1 LNEEKKNKAGKRKKE
16 AKRLEKGLTSS
27 GRKQD
32 VMKIAIIGA
41 SGYTGGDLIR
51 LLLSHSSAEVT
62 CATSRKLAGKP
73 VDTTHPHLKGFTR
86 LVFTNPSIDD
96 LDADFAFLAVPHTA
110 AMTYVR
116 PLLERGIKVVDLS
129 ADYRL
134 PKEIFERVYSVPH
147 TDYFEAPY
155 GLPEL
160 YREECRGSNFV
171 SNPGCFPTGA
181 TLAAA
186 PLAKFARSI
195 IFDSK
200 TGVSGAGDN
209 PSAVT
214 HYPNVGDNVNPYKW
228 TSHRHLAEMRLQIKK
243 LNGKAEVFFTPHL
256 VPVNRGILTT
266 AHILLE
272 EPMEQDEVEQLIQ
285 RYYEGEPFIRYQ
297 MPVLAA
303 VRGSNFCDLKAESE
317 GNRVVVV
324 SAIDN
329 LVKGASGQAIQ
340 NMNAMCG
347 FDERD
352 GLMAPGL
359 LP

>member
-1 LNEEKKNKAGKRKKE
+1 
-16 AKRLEKGLTSS
+16 
-27 GRKQD
+27 
-32 VMKIAIIGA
+32 MKIAIIGA
-41 SGYTGGDLIR
+41 SGYAGGDLIR
-51 LLLSHSSAEVT
+51 LLLAHSSAEVT

-73 VDTTHPHLKGFTR
+73 VDSVHPHLKGFTR
-86 LVFTNPSIDD
+86 LCFENPSIDT
-96 LDADFAFLAVPHTA
+96 LDADLAFLAVPHTA
-110 AMTYVR
+110 AMTYAG

-134 PKEIFERVYSVPH
+134 PKDTFEKVYGVPH

-160 YREECRGSNFV
+160 HRDQCRGADFV

-186 PLAKFARSI
+186 PLATFAHTI
-195 IFDSK
+195 IYDSK

-214 HYPNVGDNVNPYKW
+214 HYPNVGDNVTPYKW
-228 TSHRHLAEMRLQIKK
+228 TSHRHLAEMELEAGRL
-243 LNGKAEVFFTPHL
+243 GSKAKVYFTPHL

-266 AHILLE
+266 AHILLD
-272 EPMEQDEVEQLIQ
+272 EPMSQGEVEQLFQ
-285 RYYEGEPFIRYQ
+285 RYYQGEPFIRYQ

-303 VRGSNFCDLKAESE
+303 VRGSNFCDIRAEIE
-317 GNRVVVV
+317 GDRVVVV

-340 NMNAMCG
+340 NMNIMCG

-352 GLMAPGL
+352 GLMSPGL

>member
-1 LNEEKKNKAGKRKKE
+1 
-16 AKRLEKGLTSS
+16 
-27 GRKQD
+27 
-32 VMKIAIIGA
+32 MKIAIIGA
-41 SGYTGGDLIR
+41 SGYAGGDLIR
-51 LLLSHSSAEVT
+51 LLLAHPHAEVT

-73 VDTTHPHLKGFTR
+73 VDSVHPHLKGFTR
-86 LVFTNPSIDD
+86 LCFENPSIET
-96 LDADFAFLAVPHTA
+96 LDADLAFLAVPHTA
-110 AMTYVR
+110 AMTYAG
-116 PLLERGIKVVDLS
+116 PLLERGIRVVDLS

-134 PKEIFERVYSVPH
+134 PKDTFEKVYGVEH

-160 YREECRGSNFV
+160 HRDQCRGVAFV

-186 PLAKFARSI
+186 PLAPFAHTI
-195 IFDSK
+195 IYDSK

-228 TSHRHLAEMRLQIKK
+228 TSHRHLAEMKLEAERLGSAAQ
-243 LNGKAEVFFTPHL
+243 VYFTPHL

-266 AHILLE
+266 AHILLN
-272 EPMEQDEVEQLIQ
+272 EPMGQDEVEALYR
-285 RYYEGEPFIRYQ
+285 RYYQGEAFVRYQ

-303 VRGSNFCDLKAESE
+303 VRGSNFCDIKAESE
-317 GNRVVVV
+317 GSRVVVI

-329 LVKGASGQAIQ
+329 LVKGAAGQAIQ
-340 NMNAMCG
+340 NMNIMCG
-347 FDERD
+347 YDERA
-352 GLMAPGL
+352 GLMSPGL

>member
-1 LNEEKKNKAGKRKKE
+1 
-16 AKRLEKGLTSS
+16 
-27 GRKQD
+27 
-32 VMKIAIIGA
+32 MKIAIIGA

-51 LLLSHSSAEVT
+51 LLLAHSAAEVT
-62 CATSRKLAGKP
+62 IATSRRLAGKP
-73 VDTTHPHLKGFTR
+73 IEMVHPHLKGFTR
-86 LVFTNPSIDD
+86 LCFENPSIDT
-96 LDADFAFLAVPHTA
+96 LDADLAFLAVPHTA
-110 AMTYVR
+110 AMAYAR

-134 PKEIFERVYSVPH
+134 PKEIFEKVYGVSH
-147 TDYFEAPY
+147 SDYFDAPY
-155 GLPEL
+155 GIPEL
-160 YREECRGSNFV
+160 HRDECRNAEFV

-186 PLAKFARSI
+186 PLATSAHTI
-195 IFDSK
+195 VFDSK

-228 TSHRHLAEMRLQIKK
+228 TSHRHLAEMKQEIRRL
-243 LNGKAEVFFTPHL
+243 NSSARVYFTPHL

-266 AHILLE
+266 AHILLD
-272 EPMEQDEVEQLIQ
+272 EPLGQDEVEQLYQ

-297 MPVLAA
+297 MPVLAS
-303 VRGSNFCDLKAESE
+303 VRGSNFVDLKAESE
-317 GNRVVVV
+317 GDRVVVV

-340 NMNAMCG
+340 NMNIMCG

-352 GLMAPGL
+352 GLMMPGL